1 MCMNANVVYIL
12 VVLILTWIYFQTR
25 SLKSNEDEYFVLNK
39 SEGVFGLSLSFYASG
54 MGLWILTSPAEVAW
68 YGLGYDIY
76 GYALSAA
83 TPFVLIY
90 IFGPKIADLL
100 PNGATLAQFVET
112 KYGNIAQKI
121 VSVVAVI
128 YMGAFLV
135 AEFASISFVF
145 ESISS
150 VRGVLVSLLIAI
162 TTLAYLFR
170 HGFKA
175 SYFTDRIQSYGI
187 IFLLAIVLMIW
198 FSQNSISDIV
208 SLANSGGLNSFE
220 TFSLKSALAVII
232 AVTAAEVFSMGYWQ
246 RTFSAENSKVIKQA
260 SIYSGTGAFLT
271 ILILG
276 IGGAV
281 GAGKGLEVPAL
292 SFIDQLELN
301 NFTIMLLISLATLL
315 VTSSIDTLENAIAST
330 ISLDIIKKK
339 SEEAKLITLL
349 VVGIALIISN
359 EVTSIFNVFLVAD
372 LFAACLVFPA
382 FYRIKKSSKDIL
394 LVVPFVGSLISAY
407 IFRYVSINPQLNPGG
422 VFIPTDLYGLADLN
436 TFAVA
441 LLSSMVITVV
451 ADKVIKYN

>member
-1 MCMNANVVYIL
+1 MNANVIYLI

-39 SEGVFGLSLSFYASG
+39 SEGVLGLSLSFYASG

-68 YGLGYDIY
+68 YGLGFDIY

-100 PNGATLAQFVET
+100 PKGATLAQFVET

-121 VSVVAVI
+121 VSIVAVI
-128 YMGAFLV
+128 YMGAFLI

-150 VRGVLVSLLIAI
+150 VRGTLISLLIAI

-175 SYFTDRIQSYGI
+175 SYFTDRLQSYGI
-187 IFLLAIVLMIW
+187 ILLLAIVLTIW
-198 FSQNSISDIV
+198 LSQNTLSELV
-208 SLANSGGLNSFE
+208 TFANAGGLSSFE
-220 TFSLKSALAVII
+220 TFSFKSALAVII

-246 RTFSAENSKVIKQA
+246 RTFSAENSKAIKQA
-260 SIYSGTGAFLT
+260 SIFSGIGAFLT

-281 GAGKGLEVPAL
+281 GAGKGIESPAL
-292 SFIDQLELN
+292 SFIEQLDLN
-301 NFTIMLLISLATLL
+301 NFTIILLVSLATLL

-330 ISLDIIKKK
+330 ISLDILKKK

-349 VVGIALIISN
+349 VVCISLVISI

-372 LFAACLVFPA
+372 LFAGCLVFPA

-394 LVVPFVGSLISAY
+394 LIIPFVGSLISVY
-407 IFRYVSINPQLNPGG
+407 VYRYLFLDLQVNPGG

-436 TFAVA
+436 TFAIG
-441 LLSSMVITVV
+441 LLSSMVFTLV
-451 ADKVIKYN
+451 ADKAIK

>member
-1 MCMNANVVYIL
+1 
-12 VVLILTWIYFQTR
+12 
-25 SLKSNEDEYFVLNK
+25 
-39 SEGVFGLSLSFYASG
+39 

-100 PNGATLAQFVET
+100 PKGATLAQFVET

-121 VSVVAVI
+121 VSIVAVI
-128 YMGAFLV
+128 YMGAFLI

-150 VRGVLVSLLIAI
+150 VRGILISLLIAI

-175 SYFTDRIQSYGI
+175 SYFTDRLQSYGI
-187 IFLLAIVLMIW
+187 ILLLAIVFTIW
-198 FSQNSISDIV
+198 LSQNSLSQLV
-208 SLANSGGLNSFE
+208 TYANAGGLSSFE
-220 TFSLKSALAVII
+220 TFSFKSALAVII

-246 RTFSAENSKVIKQA
+246 RTFSAENSKAIKQA
-260 SIYSGTGAFLT
+260 SIFSGIGAFLT

-281 GAGKGLEVPAL
+281 GAGKGIESPAL
-292 SFIDQLELN
+292 SFIEQLDLN
-301 NFTIMLLISLATLL
+301 NFTIILLVSLATLL

-330 ISLDIIKKK
+330 ISLDILKKK

-349 VVGIALIISN
+349 VVCISFVISI

-394 LVVPFVGSLISAY
+394 LIIPFVGSLISVY
-407 IFRYVSINPQLNPGG
+407 VYRYLFIDFQVNPGG

-436 TFAVA
+436 TFAIG
-441 LLSSMVITVV
+441 LLSSMVITLV
-451 ADKVIKYN
+451 ADKAIK

>member
-1 MCMNANVVYIL
+1 MNENVIYLL
-12 VVLILTWIYFQTR
+12 VVSILTWIYFQTR
-25 SLKSNEDEYFVLNK
+25 SLKSNENEYFVLNK
-39 SEGVFGLSLSFYASG
+39 SAGVLGLSLSFYASG

-83 TPFVLIY
+83 TPFILIY

-100 PNGATLAQFVET
+100 PEGATLAQFVET

-121 VSVVAVI
+121 VSIVAVI
-128 YMGAFLV
+128 YMGAFLI

-150 VRGVLVSLLIAI
+150 VRGILISLLIAI

-175 SYFTDRIQSYGI
+175 SYFTDRLQSYGI
-187 IFLLAIVLMIW
+187 ILLLAIVFTIW
-198 FSQNSISDIV
+198 LSQNSLSEIV
-208 SLANSGGLNSFE
+208 TFANAGGLSSFE

-246 RTFSAENSKVIKQA
+246 RTFSAENSKAIKQA
-260 SIYSGTGAFLT
+260 SVFSGIGAFLT
-271 ILILG
+271 ILLLG

-281 GAGKGLEVPAL
+281 GAGKGIESPSL
-292 SFIDQLELN
+292 SFIEQLDLN
-301 NFTIMLLISLATLL
+301 NFTIILLVSLATLL

-330 ISLDIIKKK
+330 ISLDILKKK

-349 VVGIALIISN
+349 VVCIALVISI

-382 FYRIKKSSKDIL
+382 FYRIKKTSKDIL
-394 LVVPFVGSLISAY
+394 LIIPFVGSLISVY
-407 IFRYVSINPQLNPGG
+407 VYRYLFIDAQVNPGG

-436 TFAVA
+436 TFAIG
-441 LLSSMVITVV
+441 LLSSMVITLV
-451 ADKVIKYN
+451 ADKVIK

>member
-1 MCMNANVVYIL
+1 MNANVVYFIII
-12 VVLILTWIYFQTR
+12 LILTWIYFQTR
-25 SLKSNEDEYFVLNK
+25 NLKSNEDEYFVLNK
-39 SEGVFGLSLSFYASG
+39 SEGVLGLSLSFYASG

-90 IFGPKIADLL
+90 IFGPKIAELL

-112 KYGNIAQKI
+112 KYGIIAQKI

-128 YMGAFLV
+128 YMGAFLI

-198 FSQNSISDIV
+198 FSQNSFSDII

-301 NFTIMLLISLATLL
+301 NFTILLLISLATLL

-407 IFRYVSINPQLNPGG
+407 IFRYVSIDPQLNPGG
-422 VFIPTDLYGLADLN
+422 VFVPTDLYGLADLN

-441 LLSSMVITVV
+441 LLSSMVITLV
-451 ADKVIKYN
+451 ADKVIK

>member
-1 MCMNANVVYIL
+1 MNANVIYLI

-25 SLKSNEDEYFVLNK
+25 SLKSNENEYFVLNK
-39 SEGVFGLSLSFYASG
+39 SEGVLGLSLSFYASG

-83 TPFVLIY
+83 TPFILIY

-100 PNGATLAQFVET
+100 PKGATLAQFVET

-121 VSVVAVI
+121 VSIVAVI
-128 YMGAFLV
+128 YMGAFLI

-150 VRGVLVSLLIAI
+150 VRGVLISLLIAI

-175 SYFTDRIQSYGI
+175 SYFTDRLQSYGI
-187 IFLLAIVLMIW
+187 ILLLAIVLTIW
-198 FSQNSISDIV
+198 LSQNSLSDLV
-208 SLANSGGLNSFE
+208 TFANTGGLSSFE

-246 RTFSAENSKVIKQA
+246 RTFSAENSKAIKQA
-260 SIYSGTGAFLT
+260 SIFSGVGAFLT

-281 GAGKGLEVPAL
+281 GAGKGIASPAL
-292 SFIDQLELN
+292 SFIEQLDLN
-301 NFTIMLLISLATLL
+301 NFTIILLVSLATLL

-330 ISLDIIKKK
+330 ISLDILNKK

-349 VVGIALIISN
+349 VVCIALVISI

-394 LVVPFVGSLISAY
+394 LIIPFVGSLISVY
-407 IFRYVSINPQLNPGG
+407 VYRYLFIDLQVNPGG

-436 TFAVA
+436 TFAIG
-441 LLSSMVITVV
+441 LLSSMVITLV
-451 ADKVIKYN
+451 ADKAIK

>member
-1 MCMNANVVYIL
+1 MNANVVYLL

-175 SYFTDRIQSYGI
+175 SYFTDKIQSYGI

-260 SIYSGTGAFLT
+260 SVYSGAGAFLT

-276 IGGAV
+276 VGGAV
-281 GAGKGLEVPAL
+281 GAGKGLEVPTL

-301 NFTIMLLISLATLL
+301 NLTIMLLISLATLL

-372 LFAACLVFPA
+372 LFATCLVFPA

-407 IFRYVSINPQLNPGG
+407 IYRYVSIDPQLNPGG
-422 VFIPTDLYGLADLN
+422 VFVPTDLYGLADLN

-441 LLSSMVITVV
+441 LLSSMVITLV

>member
-1 MCMNANVVYIL
+1 MKANVIYLI

-39 SEGVFGLSLSFYASG
+39 SEGVLGLSLSFYASG

-76 GYALSAA
+76 GYALSSA
-83 TPFVLIY
+83 TPFILIY
-90 IFGPKIADLL
+90 IFGPKIANLL
-100 PNGATLAQFVET
+100 PKGATLAQFVET

-121 VSVVAVI
+121 VSIVAVI
-128 YMGAFLV
+128 YMGAFLI

-150 VRGVLVSLLIAI
+150 VRGILISLLIAI
-162 TTLAYLFR
+162 ITLAYLFR

-175 SYFTDRIQSYGI
+175 SYFTDRLQSYGI
-187 IFLLAIVLMIW
+187 ILLLAIVLTIW
-198 FSQNSISDIV
+198 LSQNSLSELV
-208 SLANSGGLNSFE
+208 TYANAGGLSTFE

-246 RTFSAENSKVIKQA
+246 RTFSAENSKAIKQA
-260 SIYSGTGAFLT
+260 SIFSGIGAFLT

-281 GAGKGLEVPAL
+281 GAGKGIESPAL
-292 SFIDQLELN
+292 SFIEQLDLN
-301 NFTIMLLISLATLL
+301 NFTIILLVSLATLL

-330 ISLDIIKKK
+330 ISLDILKKK

-349 VVGIALIISN
+349 VVCISLVISI

-382 FYRIKKSSKDIL
+382 FYRIKKSSKDSL
-394 LVVPFVGSLISAY
+394 LIIPFIGSLISVY
-407 IFRYVSINPQLNPGG
+407 VYRYLFIDLQVNPGG

-436 TFAVA
+436 TFAIGLV
-441 LLSSMVITVV
+441 SSMVITLV
-451 ADKVIKYN
+451 ADKAIK

>member
-1 MCMNANVVYIL
+1 MNANVVYLL

-260 SIYSGTGAFLT
+260 SVYSGAGAFLT

-276 IGGAV
+276 VGGAV
-281 GAGKGLEVPAL
+281 GAGKGLEVPTL

-301 NFTIMLLISLATLL
+301 NLTIMLLISLATLL

-372 LFAACLVFPA
+372 LFAACLVFPS
-382 FYRIKKSSKDIL
+382 FYRIKKSSKDVL
-394 LVVPFVGSLISAY
+394 LIVPFVGSLISVY
-407 IFRYVSINPQLNPGG
+407 TYRYLSIDSQLNPGG

-436 TFAVA
+436 TFAIA
-441 LLSSMVITVV
+441 LLSSMVITLV
-451 ADKVIKYN
+451 ADKVIK

>member
-1 MCMNANVVYIL
+1 MNENVVYLI

-39 SEGVFGLSLSFYASG
+39 SEGVLGLSLSFYASG

-83 TPFVLIY
+83 TPFILIY

-100 PNGATLAQFVET
+100 PKGATLAQFVET

-121 VSVVAVI
+121 VSIVAVI
-128 YMGAFLV
+128 YMGAFLI

-150 VRGVLVSLLIAI
+150 VRGILISLLIAI

-175 SYFTDRIQSYGI
+175 SYFTDRLQSYGI
-187 IFLLAIVLMIW
+187 ILLLAIVLTIW
-198 FSQNSISDIV
+198 LSQNSLSELV
-208 SLANSGGLNSFE
+208 TFANTGGLSSFE

-246 RTFSAENSKVIKQA
+246 RTFSAENSKAIKQA
-260 SIYSGTGAFLT
+260 SIFSGIGAFLT

-281 GAGKGLEVPAL
+281 GAGKGIESPAL
-292 SFIDQLELN
+292 SFIEQLDLN
-301 NFTIMLLISLATLL
+301 NFTIILLVSLATLL

-330 ISLDIIKKK
+330 ISLDILKKK

-349 VVGIALIISN
+349 VVCISLVISI

-394 LVVPFVGSLISAY
+394 LIIPFVGSLISVY
-407 IFRYVSINPQLNPGG
+407 VYRYLFIDLQVNPGG

-436 TFAVA
+436 TFAIG
-441 LLSSMVITVV
+441 LLSSMVITLV
-451 ADKVIKYN
+451 ADKAIK

>member
-1 MCMNANVVYIL
+1 MNENVVYLI

-25 SLKSNEDEYFVLNK
+25 SLKSSEDEYFVLNK
-39 SEGVFGLSLSFYASG
+39 SEGVLGLSLSFYASG

-83 TPFVLIY
+83 TPFLLIY

-100 PNGATLAQFVET
+100 PKGATLAQFVET

-121 VSVVAVI
+121 VSIVAVI
-128 YMGAFLV
+128 YMGAFLI

-150 VRGVLVSLLIAI
+150 VRGILISLLIAI

-175 SYFTDRIQSYGI
+175 SYFTDRLQSYGI
-187 IFLLAIVLMIW
+187 ILLLAIVLTIW
-198 FSQNSISDIV
+198 LSQNSLSELV
-208 SLANSGGLNSFE
+208 TYANAGGLGSFE

-246 RTFSAENSKVIKQA
+246 RTFSAENSKAIKQA
-260 SIYSGTGAFLT
+260 SIFSGIGAFLT

-281 GAGKGLEVPAL
+281 GAGKGIESPTL
-292 SFIDQLELN
+292 SFIEQLDLN
-301 NFTIMLLISLATLL
+301 NFTIILLVSLATLL

-330 ISLDIIKKK
+330 ISLDILKKK
-339 SEEAKLITLL
+339 SEEARLITLL
-349 VVGIALIISN
+349 VVCIALVISI

-394 LVVPFVGSLISAY
+394 LIIPFVGSLISVY
-407 IFRYVSINPQLNPGG
+407 VYRYLFIDLQVNPGG

-436 TFAVA
+436 TFAIG
-441 LLSSMVITVV
+441 LLSSMVITLV
-451 ADKVIKYN
+451 ADKAIK

>member
-1 MCMNANVVYIL
+1 MNANVIYLI

-25 SLKSNEDEYFVLNK
+25 SLKSSEDEYFVLNK
-39 SEGVFGLSLSFYASG
+39 SEGVLGLSLSFYASG

-83 TPFVLIY
+83 TPFILIY

-100 PNGATLAQFVET
+100 PKGATLAQFVET

-121 VSVVAVI
+121 VSIVAVI
-128 YMGAFLV
+128 YMGAFLI

-150 VRGVLVSLLIAI
+150 VRGILISLLIAI

-175 SYFTDRIQSYGI
+175 SYFTDRLQSYGI
-187 IFLLAIVLMIW
+187 ILLLAIVLTIW
-198 FSQNSISDIV
+198 LSQNSLSELV
-208 SLANSGGLNSFE
+208 TYANAGGLSSFE

-246 RTFSAENSKVIKQA
+246 RTFSAENSKAIKQA
-260 SIYSGTGAFLT
+260 SIFSGIGAFLT

-281 GAGKGLEVPAL
+281 GAGKGIESPAL
-292 SFIDQLELN
+292 SFIEQLDLN
-301 NFTIMLLISLATLL
+301 NFTIILLVSLATLL
-315 VTSSIDTLENAIAST
+315 VISSIDTLENAIAST
-330 ISLDIIKKK
+330 ISLDILKKK

-349 VVGIALIISN
+349 VVCIALVISI

-394 LVVPFVGSLISAY
+394 LIIPFVGSLISVY
-407 IFRYVSINPQLNPGG
+407 VYRYLFIDLQVNPGG

-436 TFAVA
+436 TFAIG
-441 LLSSMVITVV
+441 LLSSMVITLV
-451 ADKVIKYN
+451 ADKAIK

>member
-1 MCMNANVVYIL
+1 MNANVVYLI

-25 SLKSNEDEYFVLNK
+25 SLKSNENEYFVLNK
-39 SEGVFGLSLSFYASG
+39 SEGVLGLSLSFYASG

-83 TPFVLIY
+83 TPFILIY

-100 PNGATLAQFVET
+100 PKGATLAQFVET

-121 VSVVAVI
+121 VSIVAVI
-128 YMGAFLV
+128 YMGAFLI

-150 VRGVLVSLLIAI
+150 VRGILISLLIAI

-175 SYFTDRIQSYGI
+175 SYFTDRLQSYGI
-187 IFLLAIVLMIW
+187 ILLLAIVLTIW
-198 FSQNSISDIV
+198 LSQNSLSE
-208 SLANSGGLNSFE
+208 LLTYANAGGLSSFE

-246 RTFSAENSKVIKQA
+246 RTFSAENSKAIKQA
-260 SIYSGTGAFLT
+260 SIFSGIGAFLT

-281 GAGKGLEVPAL
+281 GAGKGIESPAL
-292 SFIDQLELN
+292 SFIEQLDLN
-301 NFTIMLLISLATLL
+301 NFTIILLVSLATLL

-330 ISLDIIKKK
+330 ISLDILKKK

-349 VVGIALIISN
+349 VVCISLVISI

-394 LVVPFVGSLISAY
+394 LIIPFVGSLISVY
-407 IFRYVSINPQLNPGG
+407 VYRYLFIDLQVNPGG

-436 TFAVA
+436 TFAIG
-441 LLSSMVITVV
+441 LLSSMVITLV
-451 ADKVIKYN
+451 ADKAIK

>member
-1 MCMNANVVYIL
+1 MNANVVYLI

-39 SEGVFGLSLSFYASG
+39 SEGVLGLSLSFYASG

-83 TPFVLIY
+83 TPFILIY

-100 PNGATLAQFVET
+100 PKGATLAQFVET

-121 VSVVAVI
+121 VSIVAVI
-128 YMGAFLV
+128 YMGAFLI
-135 AEFASISFVF
+135 AEFASIIFVF

-150 VRGVLVSLLIAI
+150 VRGILISLLVGI

-175 SYFTDRIQSYGI
+175 SYFTDRLQSFGI
-187 IFLLAIVLMIW
+187 ILLLSIVFSIW
-198 FSQNSISDIV
+198 FSQNNLSEIMTY
-208 SLANSGGLNSFE
+208 ANAGGLNSFE

-246 RTFSAENSKVIKQA
+246 RTFSAENSKAIKQA
-260 SIYSGTGAFLT
+260 SIFSGIGAFLT

-281 GAGKGLEVPAL
+281 GAGKGIESPGL
-292 SFIDQLELN
+292 SFIEQLDLN
-301 NFTIMLLISLATLL
+301 NFSIILLVSLATLL

-330 ISLDIIKKK
+330 ISLDILKKK

-349 VVGIALIISN
+349 VVCVALVISI

-372 LFAACLVFPA
+372 LFAACLVYPS

-394 LVVPFVGSLISAY
+394 LIVPFVGSLISVY
-407 IFRYVSINPQLNPGG
+407 LYRYLFIDLQVNPGG
-422 VFIPTDLYGLADLN
+422 IFIPTDLYGLADLN
-436 TFAVA
+436 TFAIG
-441 LLSSMVITVV
+441 LLSSMVITLV
-451 ADKVIKYN
+451 ADKSIK

>member
-1 MCMNANVVYIL
+1 MNANVIYLI

-25 SLKSNEDEYFVLNK
+25 SLKSSEDEYFVLNK
-39 SEGVFGLSLSFYASG
+39 SEGVLGLSLSFYASG

-83 TPFVLIY
+83 TPFILIY

-100 PNGATLAQFVET
+100 PKGATLAQFVET

-121 VSVVAVI
+121 VSIVAVI
-128 YMGAFLV
+128 YMGAFLI

-150 VRGVLVSLLIAI
+150 VRGILISLLIAI

-175 SYFTDRIQSYGI
+175 SYFTDRLQSYGI
-187 IFLLAIVLMIW
+187 ILLLAIVLTIW
-198 FSQNSISDIV
+198 LSQNSLSELV
-208 SLANSGGLNSFE
+208 TYANAGGLSTFE

-246 RTFSAENSKVIKQA
+246 RTFSAENSKAIKQA
-260 SIYSGTGAFLT
+260 SIFSGIGAFLT

-281 GAGKGLEVPAL
+281 GAGKGIESPAL
-292 SFIDQLELN
+292 SFIEQLDLN
-301 NFTIMLLISLATLL
+301 NFTIILLVSLATLL

-330 ISLDIIKKK
+330 ISLDILKKK

-349 VVGIALIISN
+349 VVCIALVISI

-394 LVVPFVGSLISAY
+394 LIIPFVGSLISVY
-407 IFRYVSINPQLNPGG
+407 VYRYLFIDLQVNPGG

-436 TFAVA
+436 TFAIG
-441 LLSSMVITVV
+441 LLSSMVITLV
-451 ADKVIKYN
+451 ADKAIK

>member
-1 MCMNANVVYIL
+1 MNANVVYLI

-25 SLKSNEDEYFVLNK
+25 SLKSSEDEYFVLNK
-39 SEGVFGLSLSFYASG
+39 SEGVLGLSLSFYASG

-83 TPFVLIY
+83 TPFILIY

-100 PNGATLAQFVET
+100 PKGATLAQFVET

-121 VSVVAVI
+121 VSIVAVI
-128 YMGAFLV
+128 YMGAFLI

-150 VRGVLVSLLIAI
+150 VRGILISLLIAI

-175 SYFTDRIQSYGI
+175 SYFTDRLQSYGI
-187 IFLLAIVLMIW
+187 ILLLAIVLTIW
-198 FSQNSISDIV
+198 LSQNSLSE
-208 SLANSGGLNSFE
+208 LATYANAGGLGSFE

-260 SIYSGTGAFLT
+260 SIFSGIGAFLT

-281 GAGKGLEVPAL
+281 GAGKGIESPAL
-292 SFIDQLELN
+292 SFIEQLDLN
-301 NFTIMLLISLATLL
+301 NFTIILLVSLATLL

-330 ISLDIIKKK
+330 ISLDILKKK

-349 VVGIALIISN
+349 VVCISFVISI

-394 LVVPFVGSLISAY
+394 LIIPFVGSLISVY
-407 IFRYVSINPQLNPGG
+407 VYRYLFIDLQVNPGG

-436 TFAVA
+436 TFAIG
-441 LLSSMVITVV
+441 LLSSMVITLV
-451 ADKVIKYN
+451 ADKAIK

>member
-1 MCMNANVVYIL
+1 MNANVVYLI
-12 VVLILTWIYFQTR
+12 VVLILAWIYFQTR
-25 SLKSNEDEYFVLNK
+25 SLKSNENEYFVLNK
-39 SEGVFGLSLSFYASG
+39 SEGVLGLSLSFYASG

-83 TPFVLIY
+83 TPFILIY

-112 KYGNIAQKI
+112 KYGSIAQKI
-121 VSVVAVI
+121 VSIVAVI
-128 YMGAFLV
+128 YMGAFLI

-150 VRGVLVSLLIAI
+150 VRGILISLLIAI

-175 SYFTDRIQSYGI
+175 SYFTDRLQSYGI
-187 IFLLAIVLMIW
+187 ILLLAIVITIW
-198 FSQNSISDIV
+198 LSQNSLSDLV
-208 SLANSGGLNSFE
+208 TYANAGGLSSFE

-246 RTFSAENSKVIKQA
+246 RTFSAENSKAIKQA
-260 SIYSGTGAFLT
+260 SIFSGLGAFLT

-281 GAGKGLEVPAL
+281 GAGKGIESPAL
-292 SFIDQLELN
+292 SFIEQLDLN
-301 NFTIMLLISLATLL
+301 NFTIILLVSLATLL

-330 ISLDIIKKK
+330 ISLDILKKK
-339 SEEAKLITLL
+339 SEEAKLTTLL
-349 VVGIALIISN
+349 VVCIALVISI

-394 LVVPFVGSLISAY
+394 LLIPFVGSLISVY
-407 IFRYVSINPQLNPGG
+407 VYRYLFIDLQVNPGG
-422 VFIPTDLYGLADLN
+422 IFIPTDLYGLADLN
-436 TFAVA
+436 TFAIG
-441 LLSSMVITVV
+441 LLSSMVITLV
-451 ADKVIKYN
+451 ADKAIK

>member
-1 MCMNANVVYIL
+1 MNANIVYLI

-25 SLKSNEDEYFVLNK
+25 SLKSNEKEYFVLNK
-39 SEGVFGLSLSFYASG
+39 SEGVLGLSLSFYASG

-83 TPFVLIY
+83 TPFILIY

-100 PNGATLAQFVET
+100 PKGATLAQFVET

-121 VSVVAVI
+121 VSIVAVI
-128 YMGAFLV
+128 YMGAFLI

-150 VRGVLVSLLIAI
+150 VRGILISLLIAI

-175 SYFTDRIQSYGI
+175 SYFTDRLQSYGI
-187 IFLLAIVLMIW
+187 ILLLAIVLTIW
-198 FSQNSISDIV
+198 LSQNSLSELV
-208 SLANSGGLNSFE
+208 TYANAGGLSSFE

-246 RTFSAENSKVIKQA
+246 RTFSAENSKAIKQA
-260 SIYSGTGAFLT
+260 SIFSGIGAFLT

-281 GAGKGLEVPAL
+281 GAGKGIESPAL
-292 SFIDQLELN
+292 SFIEQLDLN
-301 NFTIMLLISLATLL
+301 NFTIILLVSLATLL

-330 ISLDIIKKK
+330 ISLDILKKK

-349 VVGIALIISN
+349 VVCVSLVISI

-394 LVVPFVGSLISAY
+394 LIIPFVGSLISVY
-407 IFRYVSINPQLNPGG
+407 VYRYLFIDLQVNPGG

-436 TFAVA
+436 TFAIG
-441 LLSSMVITVV
+441 LLSSMVITLV
-451 ADKVIKYN
+451 ADKAIK

>member
-1 MCMNANVVYIL
+1 M
-12 VVLILTWIYFQTR
+12 TWIYFQTR
-25 SLKSNEDEYFVLNK
+25 GLKSSEDEYFVLNK
-39 SEGVFGLSLSFYASG
+39 SEGVLGLSLSFYASG

-83 TPFVLIY
+83 TPFILIY

-100 PNGATLAQFVET
+100 PKGATLAQFVET

-121 VSVVAVI
+121 VSIVAVI
-128 YMGAFLV
+128 YMGAFLI

-150 VRGVLVSLLIAI
+150 VRGILISLLIAI

-175 SYFTDRIQSYGI
+175 SYFTDRLQSYGI
-187 IFLLAIVLMIW
+187 ILLLAIVLTIW
-198 FSQNSISDIV
+198 LSQNSLSQLV
-208 SLANSGGLNSFE
+208 TYANAGGLSSFE
-220 TFSLKSALAVII
+220 TFSFKSALAVII

-246 RTFSAENSKVIKQA
+246 RTFSAENSKAIKQA
-260 SIYSGTGAFLT
+260 SIFSGIGAFLT

-281 GAGKGLEVPAL
+281 GAGKGIESPAL
-292 SFIDQLELN
+292 SFIEQLDLN
-301 NFTIMLLISLATLL
+301 NFTIILLVSLATLL

-330 ISLDIIKKK
+330 ISLDILKKK

-349 VVGIALIISN
+349 VVCISFVISI

-394 LVVPFVGSLISAY
+394 LIIPFVGSLISVY
-407 IFRYVSINPQLNPGG
+407 VYRYLFIDFQVNPGG

-436 TFAVA
+436 TFAIG
-441 LLSSMVITVV
+441 LLSSMVITLV
-451 ADKVIKYN
+451 ADKAIK

>member
-1 MCMNANVVYIL
+1 
-12 VVLILTWIYFQTR
+12 
-25 SLKSNEDEYFVLNK
+25 
-39 SEGVFGLSLSFYASG
+39 

-83 TPFVLIY
+83 TPFILIY
-90 IFGPKIADLL
+90 IFVPKIADLL
-100 PNGATLAQFVET
+100 PKGATLAQFVET

-121 VSVVAVI
+121 VSIVAVI
-128 YMGAFLV
+128 YMGAFLI

-150 VRGVLVSLLIAI
+150 VRGILISLLIAI

-175 SYFTDRIQSYGI
+175 SYFTDRLQSYGI
-187 IFLLAIVLMIW
+187 ILLLAIVLTIW
-198 FSQNSISDIV
+198 LSQNSLSELV
-208 SLANSGGLNSFE
+208 TYANAGGLSSFE
-220 TFSLKSALAVII
+220 TFSFKSALAVII

-246 RTFSAENSKVIKQA
+246 RTFSAENSKAIKQA
-260 SIYSGTGAFLT
+260 SIFSGIGAFLT

-281 GAGKGLEVPAL
+281 GAGKGIESPAL
-292 SFIDQLELN
+292 SFIEQLDLN
-301 NFTIMLLISLATLL
+301 NFTIILLVSLATLL

-330 ISLDIIKKK
+330 ISLDILKKK

-349 VVGIALIISN
+349 VVCISLVISI

-394 LVVPFVGSLISAY
+394 LIIPFVGSLISVY
-407 IFRYVSINPQLNPGG
+407 VYRYLFLDLQVNPGG

-436 TFAVA
+436 TFAIG
-441 LLSSMVITVV
+441 LLSSMVFTLV
-451 ADKVIKYN
+451 ADKAIK

>member
-1 MCMNANVVYIL
+1 MNANVIYLI

-25 SLKSNEDEYFVLNK
+25 SLKSNENEYFVLNK
-39 SEGVFGLSLSFYASG
+39 SEGVLGLSLSFYASG

-83 TPFVLIY
+83 TPFILIY

-100 PNGATLAQFVET
+100 PKGATLAQFVET

-121 VSVVAVI
+121 VSIVAVI
-128 YMGAFLV
+128 YMGAFLI

-150 VRGVLVSLLIAI
+150 VRGILISLLIAI

-175 SYFTDRIQSYGI
+175 SYFTDKLQSYGI
-187 IFLLAIVLMIW
+187 ILLLAIVLTIW
-198 FSQNSISDIV
+198 LSQNSLSELV
-208 SLANSGGLNSFE
+208 TYANAGGLGSFE

-246 RTFSAENSKVIKQA
+246 RTFSAENSKAIKQA
-260 SIYSGTGAFLT
+260 SIFSGIGAFLT

-281 GAGKGLEVPAL
+281 GAGKGIESPAL
-292 SFIDQLELN
+292 SFIEQLDLN
-301 NFTIMLLISLATLL
+301 NFTIILLVSLATLL

-330 ISLDIIKKK
+330 ISLDILKKK

-349 VVGIALIISN
+349 VVCVSFVISI

-394 LVVPFVGSLISAY
+394 LIIPFVGSLISVY
-407 IFRYVSINPQLNPGG
+407 VYRYLFLDLQVNPGG

-436 TFAVA
+436 TFAIG
-441 LLSSMVITVV
+441 LLSSMVFTLV
-451 ADKVIKYN
+451 ADKAIK

>member
-1 MCMNANVVYIL
+1 MNANVVYLI

-39 SEGVFGLSLSFYASG
+39 SEGVLGLSLSFYASG

-83 TPFVLIY
+83 TPFILIY

-100 PNGATLAQFVET
+100 PKGATLAQFVET

-121 VSVVAVI
+121 VSIVAVI
-128 YMGAFLV
+128 YMGAFLI
-135 AEFASISFVF
+135 AEFASIIFVF

-150 VRGVLVSLLIAI
+150 VRGILISLLVGI

-175 SYFTDRIQSYGI
+175 SYFTDRLQSFGI
-187 IFLLAIVLMIW
+187 ILLLSIVFSIW
-198 FSQNSISDIV
+198 FSQNNLSEIMTY
-208 SLANSGGLNSFE
+208 ANAGGLNSFE

-246 RTFSAENSKVIKQA
+246 RTFSAENSKAIKQA
-260 SIYSGTGAFLT
+260 SIFSGIGAFLT

-281 GAGKGLEVPAL
+281 GAGKGIESPGL
-292 SFIDQLELN
+292 SFIEQLDLN
-301 NFTIMLLISLATLL
+301 NFSIILLVSLATLL

-330 ISLDIIKKK
+330 ISLDILKKK
-339 SEEAKLITLL
+339 SEEAKLITFL
-349 VVGIALIISN
+349 VVCVALVTSI

-382 FYRIKKSSKDIL
+382 FYRIKKSSKDIFL
-394 LVVPFVGSLISAY
+394 IVPFVGSLISVY
-407 IFRYVSINPQLNPGG
+407 LYRYLFIDLQVNPGG
-422 VFIPTDLYGLADLN
+422 IFIPTDLYGLADLN
-436 TFAVA
+436 TFAIA
-441 LLSSMVITVV
+441 LLSSMVITLV
-451 ADKVIKYN
+451 ADKAIK

>member
-1 MCMNANVVYIL
+1 MNANVVYLI
-12 VVLILTWIYFQTR
+12 VVLILAWIYFQTR
-25 SLKSNEDEYFVLNK
+25 SLKSNENEYFVLNK
-39 SEGVFGLSLSFYASG
+39 SEGVLGLSLSFYASG

-83 TPFVLIY
+83 TPFILIY

-112 KYGNIAQKI
+112 KYGSIAQKI
-121 VSVVAVI
+121 VSIVAVI
-128 YMGAFLV
+128 YMGAFLI

-150 VRGVLVSLLIAI
+150 VRGILISLLIAI

-175 SYFTDRIQSYGI
+175 SYFTDRLQSYGI
-187 IFLLAIVLMIW
+187 ILLLAIVLSIW
-198 FSQNSISDIV
+198 LSQNSLSELV
-208 SLANSGGLNSFE
+208 TFANVGGLGSFE

-246 RTFSAENSKVIKQA
+246 RTFSAENSKAIKQA
-260 SIYSGTGAFLT
+260 SIFSGIGAFLT

-281 GAGKGLEVPAL
+281 GAGKGIESPSL
-292 SFIDQLELN
+292 SFIEQLDLN
-301 NFTIMLLISLATLL
+301 NFTIILLVSLATLL

-330 ISLDIIKKK
+330 ISLDILKKK

-349 VVGIALIISN
+349 VVCISLVISI

-394 LVVPFVGSLISAY
+394 LIIPFVGSLTSVY
-407 IFRYVSINPQLNPGG
+407 VYRYLFIDLQVNPGG

-436 TFAVA
+436 TFTIG
-441 LLSSMVITVV
+441 LLSSMVITLV
-451 ADKVIKYN
+451 ADKAIK

>member
-1 MCMNANVVYIL
+1 MNANIVYLII
-12 VVLILTWIYFQTR
+12 VLILTWIYFQTR
-25 SLKSNEDEYFVLNK
+25 SLKSNENEYFVLNK
-39 SEGVFGLSLSFYASG
+39 SEGVLGLSLSFYASG

-83 TPFVLIY
+83 TPFILIY

-100 PNGATLAQFVET
+100 PKGATLAQFVET

-121 VSVVAVI
+121 VSIVAVI
-128 YMGAFLV
+128 YMGAFLI

-150 VRGVLVSLLIAI
+150 VRGILISLLIAI

-175 SYFTDRIQSYGI
+175 SYFTDRLQSFGI
-187 IFLLAIVLMIW
+187 IFLLAIVLIVW
-198 FSQNSISDIV
+198 LSQNSV
-208 SLANSGGLNSFE
+208 SELVTYANVGGLSSFE

-246 RTFSAENSKVIKQA
+246 RTFSAENSKAIKQA
-260 SIYSGTGAFLT
+260 SIFSGIGAFLT

-281 GAGKGLEVPAL
+281 GAGKGIESPAL
-292 SFIDQLELN
+292 SFIQQLDLN
-301 NFTIMLLISLATLL
+301 NFTIILLVSLATLL

-330 ISLDIIKKK
+330 ISLDILKKN
-339 SEEAKLITLL
+339 SEQAKLITLL
-349 VVGIALIISN
+349 VVCIALVISI

-394 LVVPFVGSLISAY
+394 LIVPFIGSLVSVYVYRY
-407 IFRYVSINPQLNPGG
+407 IFIDLQVNPGG
-422 VFIPTDLYGLADLN
+422 IFIPTDLYGLADLN
-436 TFAVA
+436 TFAIGLV
-441 LLSSMVITVV
+441 SSMVITLV
-451 ADKVIKYN
+451 ADKAMK

>member
-1 MCMNANVVYIL
+1 MNENVVYLI

-25 SLKSNEDEYFVLNK
+25 SLKSSEDEYFVLNR
-39 SEGVFGLSLSFYASG
+39 SEGVLGLSLSFYASG

-68 YGLGYDIY
+68 YGLGFDIY

-83 TPFVLIY
+83 TPFILIY

-128 YMGAFLV
+128 YMGAFLI

-150 VRGVLVSLLIAI
+150 VRGILVSLLIAI

-187 IFLLAIVLMIW
+187 IFLLVIVLTIW
-198 FSQNSISDIV
+198 FSRNNISDIV

-220 TFSLKSALAVII
+220 MFSLKSALAVII

-246 RTFSAENSKVIKQA
+246 RTFSAENTKVIKQA

-301 NFTIMLLISLATLL
+301 NFTIVLLISLATLL

-349 VVGIALIISN
+349 VVCIALIISN

-394 LVVPFVGSLISAY
+394 LIVPFVGSLISVY
-407 IFRYVSINPQLNPGG
+407 TYRYLSVESQLSPGG

-436 TFAVA
+436 TFAIA
-441 LLSSMVITVV
+441 LLSSMVITLV
-451 ADKVIKYN
+451 ADKVIK

>member
-1 MCMNANVVYIL
+1 MNANVIYLI

-39 SEGVFGLSLSFYASG
+39 SEGVLGLSLSFYASG

-68 YGLGYDIY
+68 YGLGFDIY

-100 PNGATLAQFVET
+100 PKGATLAQFVEN

-121 VSVVAVI
+121 VSIVAVI
-128 YMGAFLV
+128 YMGAFLI

-150 VRGVLVSLLIAI
+150 VRGILISLLIAI

-175 SYFTDRIQSYGI
+175 SYFTDRLQSYGI
-187 IFLLAIVLMIW
+187 ILLLAIVLTIW
-198 FSQNSISDIV
+198 LSQNSFSELV
-208 SLANSGGLNSFE
+208 TLANAGGLNSFE
-220 TFSLKSALAVII
+220 TFSFKSALAVIV

-246 RTFSAENSKVIKQA
+246 RTFSAENSKAIKQA
-260 SIYSGTGAFLT
+260 SIFSGIGAFLT

-281 GAGKGLEVPAL
+281 GAGKGIESPAL
-292 SFIDQLELN
+292 SFIEQLDLN
-301 NFTIMLLISLATLL
+301 NFTIILLVSLATLL

-330 ISLDIIKKK
+330 ISLDILKKK

-349 VVGIALIISN
+349 VVCIALVISI

-382 FYRIKKSSKDIL
+382 FYRIKKSSKDVL
-394 LVVPFVGSLISAY
+394 LIIPFVGSLISVY
-407 IFRYVSINPQLNPGG
+407 VYRYLFIDLQVNPGG
-422 VFIPTDLYGLADLN
+422 IFIPTDLYGLADLN
-436 TFAVA
+436 TFAIG
-441 LLSSMVITVV
+441 LLSSMVITLV
-451 ADKVIKYN
+451 ADKAIK

>member
-1 MCMNANVVYIL
+1 MNANVIYLI

-39 SEGVFGLSLSFYASG
+39 SEGVLGLSLSFYASG

-83 TPFVLIY
+83 TPFILIY

-100 PNGATLAQFVET
+100 PKGATLAQFVET

-121 VSVVAVI
+121 VSIVAVI
-128 YMGAFLV
+128 YMGAFLI

-150 VRGVLVSLLIAI
+150 VRGILISLLIAI

-175 SYFTDRIQSYGI
+175 SYFTDRLQSYGI
-187 IFLLAIVLMIW
+187 ILLLAIVLTIW
-198 FSQNSISDIV
+198 LSQNSLSELV
-208 SLANSGGLNSFE
+208 TYANAGGLSSFE
-220 TFSLKSALAVII
+220 TFSFKSALAVII

-246 RTFSAENSKVIKQA
+246 RTFSAENSKAIKQA
-260 SIYSGTGAFLT
+260 SIFSGIGAFLT

-281 GAGKGLEVPAL
+281 GAGKGIESPAL
-292 SFIDQLELN
+292 SFIEQLDLN
-301 NFTIMLLISLATLL
+301 NFTIILLVSLATLL

-330 ISLDIIKKK
+330 ISLDILKKK

-349 VVGIALIISN
+349 VVCIALVISI

-382 FYRIKKSSKDIL
+382 FYRIKKSSKDSL
-394 LVVPFVGSLISAY
+394 LIIPFVGSLISVY
-407 IFRYVSINPQLNPGG
+407 VYRYLFIDLQVNPGG

-436 TFAVA
+436 TFAIG
-441 LLSSMVITVV
+441 LLSSMVITLV
-451 ADKVIKYN
+451 ADKAIK

>member
-1 MCMNANVVYIL
+1 MNANVIYLI

-25 SLKSNEDEYFVLNK
+25 SLKSSEDEYFVLNK
-39 SEGVFGLSLSFYASG
+39 SEGVLGLSLSFYASG

-83 TPFVLIY
+83 TPFILIY

-100 PNGATLAQFVET
+100 PKGATLAQFVET

-121 VSVVAVI
+121 VSIVAVI
-128 YMGAFLV
+128 YMGAFLI

-150 VRGVLVSLLIAI
+150 VRGVLISLLIAV

-175 SYFTDRIQSYGI
+175 SYFTDRLQSYGI
-187 IFLLAIVLMIW
+187 ILLLAIVLTIW
-198 FSQNSISDIV
+198 LSQNSLSELV
-208 SLANSGGLNSFE
+208 TYANAGGLSSFE

-246 RTFSAENSKVIKQA
+246 RTFSAENSKAIKQA
-260 SIYSGTGAFLT
+260 SIFSGIGAFLT

-281 GAGKGLEVPAL
+281 GAGKGIESPAL
-292 SFIDQLELN
+292 SFIEQLDLN
-301 NFTIMLLISLATLL
+301 NFTIILLVSLATLL

-330 ISLDIIKKK
+330 ISLDILKKK

-349 VVGIALIISN
+349 VVCIALVISI

-394 LVVPFVGSLISAY
+394 LIIPFVGSLISVY
-407 IFRYVSINPQLNPGG
+407 VYRYLFIDLQVNPGG

-436 TFAVA
+436 TFAIG
-441 LLSSMVITVV
+441 LLSSMVITLV
-451 ADKVIKYN
+451 ADKAIK

>member
-1 MCMNANVVYIL
+1 MNANVVYLI

-25 SLKSNEDEYFVLNK
+25 SLKSSENEYFVLNK
-39 SEGVFGLSLSFYASG
+39 SEGVLGLSLSFYASG

-83 TPFVLIY
+83 TPFILIY

-100 PNGATLAQFVET
+100 PKGATLAQFVET

-121 VSVVAVI
+121 VSIVAVI
-128 YMGAFLV
+128 YMGAFLI

-150 VRGVLVSLLIAI
+150 VRGIIISLLIAI

-175 SYFTDRIQSYGI
+175 SYFTDRLQSYGI
-187 IFLLAIVLMIW
+187 ILLLAIVLTIW
-198 FSQNSISDIV
+198 LSQNNFSELV
-208 SLANSGGLNSFE
+208 TYANAGGLSSFE

-246 RTFSAENSKVIKQA
+246 RTFSAENSKAIKQA
-260 SIYSGTGAFLT
+260 SIFSGVGAFLT

-281 GAGKGLEVPAL
+281 GAGKGIESPAL
-292 SFIDQLELN
+292 SFIEQLDLN
-301 NFTIMLLISLATLL
+301 NFTIILLVSLATLL

-330 ISLDIIKKK
+330 ISLDILKKK

-349 VVGIALIISN
+349 VVCISFVISI

-394 LVVPFVGSLISAY
+394 LIIPFVGSLISVY
-407 IFRYVSINPQLNPGG
+407 VYRYLFIDLQVNPGG

-436 TFAVA
+436 TFAIG
-441 LLSSMVITVV
+441 LLTSMVITLV
-451 ADKVIKYN
+451 ADKAIK

>member
-1 MCMNANVVYIL
+1 MNANVVYLI

-25 SLKSNEDEYFVLNK
+25 SLKSSEDEYFVLNK
-39 SEGVFGLSLSFYASG
+39 SEGVLGLSLSFYASG
-54 MGLWILTSPAEVAW
+54 MGLWVLTSPAEVAW

-83 TPFVLIY
+83 TPFILIY

-100 PNGATLAQFVET
+100 PKGATLAQFVET

-121 VSVVAVI
+121 VSIVAVI
-128 YMGAFLV
+128 YMGAFLI

-150 VRGVLVSLLIAI
+150 VRGILISLLIAI

-175 SYFTDRIQSYGI
+175 SYFTDRLQSYGI
-187 IFLLAIVLMIW
+187 ILLLAIVLTIW
-198 FSQNSISDIV
+198 LSQNSLSELV
-208 SLANSGGLNSFE
+208 TYANAGGLSYFE

-246 RTFSAENSKVIKQA
+246 RTFSAENSKAIKQA
-260 SIYSGTGAFLT
+260 SIFSGIGAFLT

-281 GAGKGLEVPAL
+281 GAGKGIESPAL
-292 SFIDQLELN
+292 SFIEQLDLN
-301 NFTIMLLISLATLL
+301 NFTIILLVSLATLL

-330 ISLDIIKKK
+330 ISLDILKKK

-349 VVGIALIISN
+349 VVCVSLVISI

-394 LVVPFVGSLISAY
+394 LIIPFIGSLISVY
-407 IFRYVSINPQLNPGG
+407 VYRYLFIDLQVNPGG

-436 TFAVA
+436 TFAIG
-441 LLSSMVITVV
+441 LLSSMVITLV
-451 ADKVIKYN
+451 ADKAIK